1 MSRAA
6 NELREYTIQRNFP
19 TNAAGSVL
27 IACGETRVLCT
38 ASISADPPGWLLRE
52 DPPRGWI
59 NAEYNM
65 LPASTLE
72 RKRRGGDGRSTEIQ
86 RLIGRVLRASVDL
99 YKMPGLAITCDCDV
113 ISADGGTRTTAITG
127 AFIALS
133 DAISTA
139 MADGRLKESPITQPV
154 AAVSVGV
161 VDGEVYLDLDY
172 KLDSNA
178 EVDLNVAMNAA
189 GDYIEVQGT
198 AENGAYSRAQ
208 LNGMLDMAEGG
219 LKQIFELQSAA
230 LKS

>member
-1 MSRAA
+1 MSRPA
-6 NELREYTIQRNFP
+6 NQLREYTIQRNFP
-19 TNAAGSVL
+19 TAAPGSVL

-38 ASISADPPGWLLRE
+38 ASISSEPPGWLLRE

-65 LPASTLE
+65 LPASTQE

-99 YKMPGLAITCDCDV
+99 SKMPGLAITCDCDV

-133 DAISTA
+133 DAIGVA
-139 MADGRLKESPITQPV
+139 LQDGRLKASPVTQPV

-172 KLDSNA
+172 KLDSRA

-189 GDYIEVQGT
+189 GEYIEVQGT

-208 LNGMLDMAEGG
+208 LDAMLDMAEGG
-219 LKQIFELQSAA
+219 LREIFALQSKVLA
-230 LKS
+230 S